1 MLALSTTKTRTK
13 SSIWFAS
20 SKPLERS
27 RRWLFFDLVSN
38 KSLQFP
44 RFRPPDRDGTYAPV
58 LRVHVTILAAW
69 TQMLEVCI
77 GEDASRL
84 GVAYKLRA
92 YDAHKC
98 IYSCR
103 LDIGCPAKSERHD
116 ICWVSA
122 KGQGRQRRENSN
134 SGRPVFILDH
144 SKTTVTVLQPSTP
157 ARPCCTTSPPSPSN
171 LVLLPLLPK
180 LNSHTLQ
187 QLRHTLHHNPVIL
200 LLLQPTGF
208 SLLHRCPGRKHL
220 SSPTTPT

>member
-84 GVAYKLRA
+84 GVACKLRA
-92 YDAHKC
+92 YDAHTC
-98 IYSCR
+98 IYTCK
-103 LDIGCPAKSERHD
+103 LEIGCPAKARGTKYVGLVPKGRGDRGER
-116 ICWVSA
+116 IQIRA
-122 KGQGRQRRENSN
+122 GQY
-134 SGRPVFILDH
+134 
-144 SKTTVTVLQPSTP
+144 
-157 ARPCCTTSPPSPSN
+157 
-171 LVLLPLLPK
+171 
-180 LNSHTLQ
+180 
-187 QLRHTLHHNPVIL
+187 
-200 LLLQPTGF
+200 
-208 SLLHRCPGRKHL
+208 
-220 SSPTTPT
+220 SS